1 MRKKFDSQSQ
11 IRILL
16 FVVFIVGAIVSIT
29 SVSLYLL
36 YNDSHKQIENL
47 NAVYQES
54 NSSVDLKDAFSHRD
68 LEYTMS
74 HNAKEV
80 FNL

>member
-47 NAVYQES
+47 NAVYQEN
-54 NSSVDLKDAFSHRD
+54 NSSVDLKETSELIALINTPIPNQTSG
-68 LEYTMS
+68 
-74 HNAKEV
+74 
-80 FNL
+80 